1 MWRKREIANLIN
13 ENTTMVKYIT
23 VTFPKILQPFHCD
36 DIVRLGKDNDG
47 GYLVNKQDIVKSK
60 NLLSLGIGEDWS
72 FETDFSSINDCS
84 INAYDQSL
92 NTSLLKSKGDLHIAY
107 NKFFTGNRVHVE
119 KNIGNKYNEI
129 PFSTIATNPDTFL
142 KCDIEGEEYNILDD
156 LIIHTKLFTGMV
168 LEFHGINKPENYSRL
183 INFIS
188 KIDHKLLHVHVNNYF
203 YYKTDNGCIPDIL
216 ELSFTSS
223 PNIRLAKEINMPNK
237 LDMPNN
243 PDGEE
248 FKILFA

>member
-1 MWRKREIANLIN
+1 
-13 ENTTMVKYIT
+13 MVKYIT
-23 VTFPKILQPFHCD
+23 VTFPKILQPFYCE
-36 DIVRLGKDNDG
+36 DIIRLGKDNDG

-72 FETDFSSINDCS
+72 FEKDFLSINDCS

-92 NTSLLKSKGDLHIAY
+92 NTSLLQSKDDLQIAY
-107 NKFFTGNRVHVE
+107 NEFFTGNKVHVE
-119 KNIGNKYNEI
+119 KNIGVGYNEI
-129 PFSTIATNPDTFL
+129 QFNTIATNPDTFL
-142 KCDIEGEEYNILDD
+142 KCDIEGAEYNILDD

-168 LEFHGINKPENYSRL
+168 LEFHEINKPENYSSL

-188 KIDHKLLHVHVNNYF
+188 KVDHKLLHVHVNNYF

-223 PNIRLAKEINMPNK
+223 TNIRLAREIDMPNN

-248 FKILFA
+248 FRILFK